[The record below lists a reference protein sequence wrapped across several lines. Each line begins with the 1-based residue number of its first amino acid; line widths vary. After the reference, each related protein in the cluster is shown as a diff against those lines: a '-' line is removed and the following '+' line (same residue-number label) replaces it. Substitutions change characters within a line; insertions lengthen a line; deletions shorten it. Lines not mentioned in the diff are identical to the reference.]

1 MIEKRVQYGIDNF
14 LEEKFFLP
22 SQNSY
27 CLEEKSESGRTELQV
42 EIKGENL
49 CSEDY
54 DNKGKCRSKSSRCTF
69 GKTNA
74 ARAKT

>member
-27 CLEEKSESGRTELQV
+27 CLEEKSEQEEQ
-42 EIKGENL
+42 N
-49 CSEDY
+49 
-54 DNKGKCRSKSSRCTF
+54 CRSK
-69 GKTNA
+69 
-74 ARAKT
+74 